1 MSGGWGYSIWPLD
14 FSLEGTGRVTL
25 VPKAPTGLAAAS
37 AQKLRFLFWKLE
49 EHRGPNPPE
58 IQLKI
63 CGLAE
68 RTEGPCGDER
78 EQWHLENTY
87 WQGPE
92 ARKEQRERSGS
103 SSMAL
108 GSCISMGDTRGEPR
122 MVEEVPRR
130 GAGHSGPRA
139 HGRLGNLILRAD
151 RCVAQVTFSGE
162 MCTAHVWSLGSFP
175 TGLNL
180 DKNTQ

>member
-14 FSLEGTGRVTL
+14 FGLEGTGRVTS
-25 VPKAPTGLAAAS
+25 VPKSPTGLAAAS
-37 AQKLRFLFWKLE
+37 VQKLRVLFWKLE

-63 CGLAE
+63 GGLAE

-92 ARKEQRERSGS
+92 AREEQRERSGS

-108 GSCISMGDTRGEPR
+108 GSCISMGGTRGEPR
-122 MVEEVPRR
+122 TVEEVPRQ
-130 GAGHSGPRA
+130 GAGHSGRRA
-139 HGRLGNLILRAD
+139 HGTLGNLTLRTD
-151 RCVAQVTFSGE
+151 HCVAQVTFFGE

-180 DKNTQ
+180 DKNMQ